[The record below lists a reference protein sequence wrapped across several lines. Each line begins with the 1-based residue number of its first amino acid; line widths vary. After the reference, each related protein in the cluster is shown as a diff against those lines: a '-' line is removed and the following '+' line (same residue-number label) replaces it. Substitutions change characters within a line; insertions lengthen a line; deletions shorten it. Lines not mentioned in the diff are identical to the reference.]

1 MKLLDIA
8 SKDLLRFFRSGFA
21 LVFMFVMPLLTAGVI
36 YFAFGGLAS
45 GEEGFEVPVTRLRV
59 VNLDQPPP
67 QFSFSSG
74 EMLAGFLQSEELAD
88 LLEVTAAPDEISARA
103 GVDRQ
108 EADVAV
114 IIPADFTAAAFDQE
128 GQTAVTVYHDPT
140 LTLGPAIVKGIVGQ
154 YVDSFGG
161 ATIATAVAAGQGRAH
176 GVAYDQAALQEVAMR
191 YAAWAQNL
199 GEAWAGGQSS
209 LLELRQPPGGGEQAS
224 ETAAMMARIVI
235 AMAIFYAFFTGAS
248 TAQSIL
254 TEDEEGSLP
263 RLFTTPTPR
272 SVILGGKF
280 LSIFLMV
287 TVQVIVTLVAGA
299 IIFDIRWGEF
309 LPVAGAVGALVVSAA
324 GFGLFLISFLKNS
337 RQAGIVM
344 GGALTVT
351 GMAGGLMTTGFAN
364 PPDFIKTLS
373 LVVPQGW
380 SLRGW
385 LQVLEGS
392 AYGDLAL
399 SLLVTTGIGA
409 VLFAVGAL
417 VFRRRYA

>member
-1 MKLLDIA
+1 MKVVDIA
-8 SKDLLRFFRSGFA
+8 LKDLRRSFRSGFA

-36 YFAFGGLAS
+36 YFAFGGLVS
-45 GEEGFEVPVTRLRV
+45 GEAGFEVPVTSVRV

-67 QFSFSSG
+67 QIGFSSG
-74 EMLAGFLQSEELAD
+74 ELLAEFLQSEELSD
-88 LLEVTAAPDEISARA
+88 LLAVTTAPDESSARA
-103 GVDRQ
+103 AVDQQ
-108 EADVAV
+108 EAEVAV
-114 IIPADFTAAAFDQE
+114 IIPTDFTATALDQE
-128 GQTAVTVYHDPT
+128 GQTAVTLYHDPT

-154 YVDSFGG
+154 FVDSFSG
-161 ATIATAVAAGQGRAH
+161 ASIAAAVAAAQSSEH
-176 GVAYDQAALQEVAMR
+176 GIVYDQVALQEVATR
-191 YAAWAQNL
+191 YSAWALNL
-199 GEAWAGGQSS
+199 GEALSGSESPLVA
-209 LLELRQPPGGGEQAS
+209 LRQPPGGGQQAN
-224 ETAAMMARIVI
+224 EMAAMMARIVI

-248 TAQSIL
+248 AAQSIL
-254 TEDEEGSLP
+254 TEDEEGTLP

-272 SVILGGKF
+272 AVILGGKF

-287 TVQVIVTLVAGA
+287 IVQVIVTLIAGA
-299 IIFDIRWGEF
+299 IIFDIRWGDF
-309 LPVAGAVGALVVSAA
+309 LPVAGAVVALVTSAA

-344 GGALTVT
+344 GGVLTVT
-351 GMAGGLMTTGFAN
+351 GMAGGLMTSGFPN
-364 PPDFIKTLS
+364 PPGFVQTLS
-373 LVVPQGW
+373 IVVPQGW

-392 AYGDLAL
+392 GYSDLTL

>member
-1 MKLLDIA
+1 MKVVDIA
-8 SKDLLRFFRSGFA
+8 LKDLRRSFRSGFA

-36 YFAFGGLAS
+36 YFAFGGLVS
-45 GEEGFEVPVTRLRV
+45 GEAGFEVPVTSVRV

-67 QFSFSSG
+67 QIGFSSG
-74 EMLAGFLQSEELAD
+74 ELLAEFLQSEELSD
-88 LLEVTAAPDEISARA
+88 LLAVTTAPDESSARA
-103 GVDRQ
+103 AVDQQ
-108 EADVAV
+108 EAEVAV
-114 IIPADFTAAAFDQE
+114 IIPTDFTATALDQE
-128 GQTAVTVYHDPT
+128 GQTAVTLYHDPT

-154 YVDSFGG
+154 FVDSFSG
-161 ATIATAVAAGQGRAH
+161 ASIAAAVAAAQSSEH
-176 GVAYDQAALQEVAMR
+176 GIVHDQVALQEVATR
-191 YAAWAQNL
+191 YSAWAQNL
-199 GEAWAGGQSS
+199 GEALSS
-209 LLELRQPPGGGEQAS
+209 GESPLVALRHPPGGGQQAN
-224 ETAAMMARIVI
+224 EMAAMMARIVI

-248 TAQSIL
+248 AAQSIL
-254 TEDEEGSLP
+254 TEDEEGTLP

-272 SVILGGKF
+272 AVILGGKF

-287 TVQVIVTLVAGA
+287 IVQVIVTLIAGA
-299 IIFDIRWGEF
+299 IIFDIRWGDF
-309 LPVAGAVGALVVSAA
+309 LPVAGAVVALVTSAA

-344 GGALTVT
+344 GGVLTVT
-351 GMAGGLMTTGFAN
+351 GMAGGLMTSGFPN
-364 PPDFIKTLS
+364 PPGFVQTLS
-373 LVVPQGW
+373 IVVPQGW

-392 AYGDLAL
+392 GYSDLTL